1 MCFGGKP
8 SAVSHHF
15 FWFAKGKSDRIHQQ
29 KGRFLPGIWWESGI
43 FPVEIGT
50 FTIIPTSQNVFT
62 SSFPPFPCRILAHR
76 LELSSFFS
84 VRPEPSRFSCGF
96 FVQMSRIPQRFL
108 CKNLIPP
115 LLCNLTITD
124 RETLSNLYQSFFVSL
139 LQPDEK
145 AGILDTVAMVKKI
158 TMLNDSPGHPGSA
171 PYSLV
176 FLSTSLQYR
185 LNVRFSI

>member
-1 MCFGGKP
+1 MG
-8 SAVSHHF
+8 
-15 FWFAKGKSDRIHQQ
+15 RIHQR
-29 KGRFLPGIWWESGI
+29 KGRFLPGIWWKSAI
-43 FPVEIGT
+43 FPGEIGT
-50 FTIIPTSQNVFT
+50 FTILSTFQTIFA
-62 SSFPPFPCRILAHR
+62 SSFPFFPCRFLAHR

-84 VRPEPSRFSCGF
+84 VRPEHSQFSCGF

-124 RETLSNLYQSFFVSL
+124 RKTLSNLYQSFFDSL

-158 TMLNDSPGHPGSA
+158 TMLSSA
-171 PYSLV
+171 PQRSRHCALFTCISFTPVAVPAERYASASYHSLKI
-176 FLSTSLQYR
+176 L
-185 LNVRFSI
+185 

>member
-1 MCFGGKP
+1 MG
-8 SAVSHHF
+8 
-15 FWFAKGKSDRIHQQ
+15 RIHQW
-29 KGRFLPGIWWESGI
+29 KGRFLPGIWRESGI
-43 FPVEIGT
+43 FPGEIGT
-50 FTIIPTSQNVFT
+50 FTIIPTFQNVFT
-62 SSFPPFPCRILAHR
+62 SPFPPFPCRFLAHR

-124 RETLSNLYQSFFVSL
+124 RKTLSNLYQSFFVSL

-145 AGILDTVAMVKKI
+145 AGILDAVAMVKKI
-158 TMLNDSPGHPGSA
+158 TMLIGSPRRSRPCALFTCISFNPIA
-171 PYSLV
+171 VPAEL
-176 FLSTSLQYR
+176 
-185 LNVRFSI
+185 RFST